1 MMADFSRVRAN
12 DYAIFY
18 VQTSKGK
25 EGKFYGIYQ
34 IASDPF
40 LKPDGYYLREKLG

>member
-18 VQTSKGK
+18 VQTSKGNFTAYIRSPVTLSLNPTVTICARNF
-25 EGKFYGIYQ
+25 G
-34 IASDPF
+34 
-40 LKPDGYYLREKLG
+40 